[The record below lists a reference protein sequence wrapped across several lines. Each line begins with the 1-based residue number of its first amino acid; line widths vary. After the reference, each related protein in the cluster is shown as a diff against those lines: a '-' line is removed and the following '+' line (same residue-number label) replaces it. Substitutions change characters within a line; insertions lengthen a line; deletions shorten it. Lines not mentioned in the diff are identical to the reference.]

1 MEPMAVRD
9 QLVAA
14 DARYAALLGE
24 LADLFRLREHLRREL
39 AAAGQSESTPEPPVT
54 LVTPVTPV
62 KPVTPA
68 TPVTTARTA
77 ATATPTSTPLALHVL
92 SGGAAAGA
100 TPALRLAQKQ
110 GTRAHLRVVEGGLV
124 AS

>member
-1 MEPMAVRD
+1 METMAVRD

-24 LADLFRLREHLRREL
+24 LADLFRLRERLRREL
-39 AAAGQSESTPEPPVT
+39 AAVGQSEPTPEPPA
-54 LVTPVTPV
+54 
-62 KPVTPA
+62 TPA
-68 TPVTTARTA
+68 TTATSAMTADTA
-77 ATATPTSTPLALHVL
+77 ATSAPPPLHVL
-92 SGGAAAGA
+92 SGGAATGA